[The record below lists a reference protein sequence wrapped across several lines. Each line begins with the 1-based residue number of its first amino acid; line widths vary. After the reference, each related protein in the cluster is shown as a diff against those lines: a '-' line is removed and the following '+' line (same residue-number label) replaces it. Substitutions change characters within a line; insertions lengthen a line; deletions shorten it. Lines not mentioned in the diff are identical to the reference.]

1 VANDRHHVRP
11 GNLLEARMP
20 DKRYKV
26 LFICRD
32 NAVHSIMAEALL
44 KRWGGADF
52 CALSAGIKPAGAID
66 PRTVE
71 LLKERRIWRG
81 GLHSKSCQE
90 FFERDAPRMDFVIS
104 LGESPPES
112 MPKEWPGNPQV
123 FHWRITSPD
132 RAGTPV
138 DVAPA
143 LLKALTELETRV
155 KLFVLVY
162 RKERTKRT
170 AA

>member
-1 VANDRHHVRP
+1 MP
-11 GNLLEARMP
+11 G
-20 DKRYKV
+20 KRYKV

-32 NAVHSIMAEALL
+32 SAVHSIMAEALL

-52 CALSAGIKPAGAID
+52 CAFSAGIKPAGAID

-71 LLKERRIWRG
+71 LLKERRIWQG
-81 GLHSKSCQE
+81 SLLSKSRQE

-104 LGESPPES
+104 LGECSPEN
-112 MPKEWPGNPQV
+112 MPKEWPGNPQI
-123 FHWRITSPD
+123 FHWRITSPE
-132 RAGTPV
+132 RAGTP
-138 DVAPA
+138 AELASA
-143 LLKALTELETRV
+143 LVKALTELETRV

-162 RKERTKRT
+162 KKEMTKRT

>member
-1 VANDRHHVRP
+1 MP
-11 GNLLEARMP
+11 G
-20 DKRYKV
+20 KRYKV

-44 KRWGGADF
+44 KRWGGTDF
-52 CALSAGIKPAGAID
+52 CAFSAGIKPAGAID

-71 LLKERRIWRG
+71 LLMERRIWQG
-81 GLHSKSCQE
+81 TLHSKSRQE

-104 LGESPPES
+104 LGECPPEN
-112 MPKEWPGNPQV
+112 MPKEWPGNPQI
-123 FHWRITSPD
+123 FHWRITSPE
-132 RAGTPV
+132 RAGTP
-138 DVAPA
+138 AEAASA
-143 LLKALTELETRV
+143 LVKALTELETRV

-162 RKERTKRT
+162 KKERTKRT